1 MNVRV
6 LTEEDVNDF
15 RELRL
20 KGLKTDSSAFG
31 STYERENNFT
41 TEKFRQ
47 RLESSDSKFVVGGF
61 CDEKLVC
68 IATFIRNSG
77 QKDKHKSMLV
87 GMYCEKEYRGTG
99 IAKGVVELILEK
111 ARNIE
116 GLEIINLMVVSEN
129 LRAKTLY
136 ESFCFKKYGTEP
148 KVMFDGLK
156 YYDEDLM
163 YLEF

>member
-1 MNVRV
+1 MDVRI
-6 LTEEDVNDF
+6 LTEEDVNEF
-15 RELRL
+15 RTLRL

-31 STYERENNFT
+31 STYERENNFSM
-41 TEKFRQ
+41 EKFKQ
-47 RLESSDSKFVVGGF
+47 GLEFSDSKFVVGGF
-61 CDEKLVC
+61 CDKKLVC

-99 IAKGVVELILEK
+99 MAKGVVELILEK

-116 GLEIINLMVVSEN
+116 GLEIINLMVVSDN
-129 LRAKTLY
+129 LRAKIFY
-136 ESFCFKKYGTEP
+136 ESFGFKKYGTEP
-148 KVMFDGLK
+148 KAMFDGSK

-163 YLEF
+163 YLEV

>member
-1 MNVRV
+1 MDVRV

-15 RELRL
+15 REVRL

-41 TEKFRQ
+41 TEKFKQ

-61 CDEKLVC
+61 IDKKLVC

-99 IAKGVVELILEK
+99 IAKSVVDLILEK

-129 LRAKTLY
+129 IRAKTFY
-136 ESFCFKKYGTEP
+136 ESFGFKKYGTEP
-148 KVMFDGLK
+148 KAMFDGSK

-163 YLEF
+163 YLEV